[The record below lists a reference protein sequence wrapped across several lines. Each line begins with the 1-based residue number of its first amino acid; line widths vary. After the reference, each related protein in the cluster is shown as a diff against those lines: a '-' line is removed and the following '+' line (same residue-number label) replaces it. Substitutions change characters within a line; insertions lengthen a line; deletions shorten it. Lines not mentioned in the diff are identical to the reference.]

1 MLPVALCLLALL
13 LVLHWVSRPAAVRGV
28 VNVVSVLAV
37 PGAGGTGLPPV
48 PREVA
53 LPHILDDAPP
63 ELRSRVD
70 YLFSPSPEMVAQLQ
84 QSGTQPPGLA
94 LLLPRVGTRFRVL
107 LNGQEL
113 FQEGWY
119 DEPGRVVNAGWF
131 PYFVPLPAA
140 LLDPELPRNVV
151 RVEVKGQLLE
161 RSGLAPFQVGAFDT
175 LYDRYKTL
183 YGWQV
188 IGTWMMLI
196 TAVLMGLMSLFLWLL
211 LRERLFALMAAASLA
226 HAVRLVLSVL
236 ADPPLTYELYFLL
249 HRVSFAVYVAFI
261 CLFIEEMVGL
271 RLRLVRG
278 LAYFLLAAA
287 PAWMGWTLYTL
298 DYDNYRIW
306 AGVLAFTAA
315 TSLGYILWVTR
326 AARSLSPNLAL
337 VLMVALFTLAT
348 GVRDFLVVQL
358 NFPGDADLRW
368 TSLGSLTLM
377 FTLGWVLMQRSTAS
391 VAEVR
396 RLNDSLAKVV
406 AEREGQLRLAFN
418 QLRESERQRA
428 VESERQRLVRDMH
441 DGLGSQ
447 LVQTLNMV
455 HNSRDQ
461 LDRSQLTTMISHAL
475 DELRIT
481 LDSLEPMEGDLP
493 TILGTLRQRIA
504 PALQS
509 AGIQLDW
516 QVQEVPV
523 IPALDSQGVMHLFR
537 CVQEVFANVVKHSG
551 ATRLTVRTG
560 VRATGDGHGEVA
572 DGVPPGSV
580 VLSIEDN
587 GRGMSE
593 GLRDAV
599 GGRGLKNIR
608 LRAEKMGARVVFSDT
623 HPGTTVVF
631 CFPVGTRA
639 GGMGLTRSYR

>member
-1 MLPVALCLLALL
+1 MGLLLLALL
-13 LVLHWVSRPAAVRGV
+13 LGLYWVSRPAAVPGV
-28 VNVVSVLAV
+28 VNVVAV
-37 PGAGGTGLPPV
+37 MAGAGSDSAAAPGALQ
-48 PREVA
+48 EVA

-70 YLFSPSPEMVAQLQ
+70 YFFTLSPEMAAILRPSAAQA
-84 QSGTQPPGLA
+84 PGLA

-107 LNGQEL
+107 LNGHEL

-119 DEPGRVVNAGWF
+119 DPPGQVVNAGWF
-131 PYFVPLPAA
+131 PYFIPLPAT
-140 LLDPELPRNVV
+140 LLHADLTRNEL
-151 RVEVKGQLLE
+151 RVQVQGQLLE
-161 RSGLAPFQVGAFDT
+161 RSGLAPFQVGAFNT

-188 IGTWMMLI
+188 TGTWMMLI
-196 TAVLMGLMSLFLWLL
+196 TAMLMGLMSLFLWLL
-211 LRERLFALMAAASLA
+211 LRERLFALMAGASLA
-226 HAVRLVLSVL
+226 HAIRLLLSVL
-236 ADPPLTYELYFLL
+236 ADPSLSYELYFML

-261 CLFIEEMVGL
+261 CLFIEDMVGL
-271 RLRLVRG
+271 RLKLVRG
-278 LAYFLLAAA
+278 MAYALIAAA
-287 PAWMGWTLYTL
+287 PVWMAWTLYTQ
-298 DYDNYRIW
+298 DYDNYRLW
-306 AGVLAFTAA
+306 AGALAAVGGG
-315 TSLGYILWVTR
+315 SLAWIFLVTR
-326 AARSLSPNLAL
+326 GGRDLSRNLML
-337 VLMVALFTLAT
+337 VVMVALFTLAT
-348 GVRDFLVVQL
+348 GVRDFLVIQL

-455 HNSRDQ
+455 HNSRDA

-493 TILGTLRQRIA
+493 TILGTLRQRIS

-509 AGIQLDW
+509 AGIQLEW
-516 QVQEVPV
+516 QVEEVPA

-551 ATRLTVRTG
+551 ATQLTVCTG
-560 VRATGDGHGEVA
+560 VRATADGHGEVA
-572 DGVPPGSV
+572 EGEAPGSV
-580 VLSIEDN
+580 MLSIQDN
-587 GRGMSE
+587 GRGMAE
-593 GLRDAV
+593 GLRASVD
-599 GGRGLKNIR
+599 GRGLKNIR
-608 LRAEKMGARVVFSDT
+608 LRAAKLGATVQFFDT
-623 HPGTTVVF
+623 HPGTVVAF
-631 CFPVGTRA
+631 CFPLGTRT
-639 GGMGLTRSYR
+639 GTMGLTRSYR

>member
-1 MLPVALCLLALL
+1 MGLLLLALL
-13 LVLHWVSRPAAVRGV
+13 LGLYWVSRPAAVPGV
-28 VNVVSVLAV
+28 VNVVAV
-37 PGAGGTGLPPV
+37 KAGAGSDSAAAPGAL
-48 PREVA
+48 REVA

-70 YLFSPSPEMVAQLQ
+70 YSFTLSPEMAAILQPSAAQA
-84 QSGTQPPGLA
+84 PGLA

-107 LNGQEL
+107 LNGHEL

-119 DEPGRVVNAGWF
+119 DPPGQVVNAGWF
-131 PYFVPLPAA
+131 PYFIPLPAS
-140 LLDPELPRNVV
+140 LLHADLTRNEL
-151 RVEVKGQLLE
+151 RVQVQGQLLE
-161 RSGLAPFQVGAFDT
+161 RSGLAPFQVGAFNT

-188 IGTWMMLI
+188 TGTWMMLI
-196 TAVLMGLMSLFLWLL
+196 TAMLMGLMSLFLWLL
-211 LRERLFALMAAASLA
+211 LRERLFALMAGASLA
-226 HAVRLVLSVL
+226 HAIRLLLSVL
-236 ADPPLTYELYFLL
+236 ADPPLSYELYFML

-261 CLFIEEMVGL
+261 CLFIEDMVGL
-271 RLRLVRG
+271 RLKLVRG
-278 LAYFLLAAA
+278 MAYALIAAA
-287 PAWMGWTLYTL
+287 PVWMAWTLYTQ
-298 DYDNYRIW
+298 DYDNYRLW
-306 AGVLAFTAA
+306 AGVLATVGGG
-315 TSLGYILWVTR
+315 SLACVFWVTR
-326 AARSLSPNLAL
+326 GGRDLSLNLML
-337 VLMVALFTLAT
+337 VVMVALFTLAT
-348 GVRDFLVVQL
+348 GVRDFLVIQL

-428 VESERQRLVRDMH
+428 VENERQRLVRDMH

-455 HNSRDQ
+455 HNSRDE

-509 AGIQLDW
+509 AGIQLEW
-516 QVQEVPV
+516 QVEEVPA

-551 ATRLTVRTG
+551 ATQLTVRTG
-560 VRATGDGHGEVA
+560 VRATADGHGDVA
-572 DGVPPGSV
+572 HGETPGSV
-580 VLSIEDN
+580 MLSIQDN
-587 GRGMSE
+587 GRGMAE
-593 GLRDAV
+593 GLRSSV

-608 LRAEKMGARVVFSDT
+608 LRAAKLGATVQFFDT
-623 HPGTTVVF
+623 HPGTVVAF
-631 CFPVGTRA
+631 CFPLGTRS